1 MDYGLGVLC
10 RRRCRELLDNLRVSG
25 MQCASRG
32 RGAVGARRIPQHERG
47 GVLYEVAQPALSPL
61 GQHGHRTLT
70 PRPEPPLVQLRA
82 AHGVKAG
89 DARDK
94 WQGTLYHAL
103 YTIHIHT
110 YGTV

>member
-1 MDYGLGVLC
+1 MGRGELSCLTVLC
-10 RRRCRELLDNLRVSG
+10 VVVLGYSPG
-25 MQCASRG
+25 KAGKQASRG
-32 RGAVGARRIPQHERG
+32 VSLIEPVDINHERG

-89 DARDK
+89 DARGK

-103 YTIHIHT
+103 YTTHMHAYVI
-110 YGTV
+110 V

>member
-1 MDYGLGVLC
+1 MSWSSLSVNLRGGSLITCFANLC
-10 RRRCRELLDNLRVSG
+10 R
-25 MQCASRG
+25 
-32 RGAVGARRIPQHERG
+32 
-47 GVLYEVAQPALSPL
+47 LYRTRSETLAAQGEPPL
-61 GQHGHRTLT
+61 GQHGHRTLMLH
-70 PRPEPPLVQLRA
+70 PEPPLVQLRA

-110 YGTV
+110 CVTV

>member
-1 MDYGLGVLC
+1 MSLNVPVD
-10 RRRCRELLDNLRVSG
+10 
-25 MQCASRG
+25 
-32 RGAVGARRIPQHERG
+32 IKHERG

-61 GQHGHRTLT
+61 GQHGHHTLT

-103 YTIHIHT
+103 YTIHIHA
-110 YGTV
+110 YVTV

>member
-1 MDYGLGVLC
+1 MCRQARGVAMVGPVGSHTMSGVDPH
-10 RRRCRELLDNLRVSG
+10 REVVR
-25 MQCASRG
+25 
-32 RGAVGARRIPQHERG
+32 
-47 GVLYEVAQPALSPL
+47 PAHPPV
-61 GQHGHRTLT
+61 GQHGHHTLT
-70 PRPEPPLVQLRA
+70 PRPESPLVQLRA

-110 YGTV
+110 YVTV

>member
-1 MDYGLGVLC
+1 MNGV
-10 RRRCRELLDNLRVSG
+10 ES
-25 MQCASRG
+25 S
-32 RGAVGARRIPQHERG
+32 
-47 GVLYEVAQPALSPL
+47 YEVAQPALSPL

-110 YGTV
+110 YVTV